1 MGTGRRVNAEAT
13 MTKREKIL
21 NLAGLFAMAA
31 LFTLAF
37 AWWRPRKDWL
47 DWVGLIG
54 AGVVIPM
61 IAFTWMLSRSNNRP

>member
-1 MGTGRRVNAEAT
+1 
-13 MTKREKIL
+13 MTNSEKVWKL
-21 NLAGLFAMAA
+21 LGLFALAVLLTMAI
-31 LFTLAF
+31 